1 MLLIGLTGAKR
12 SGKGSVA
19 NYIVNWSQQAGV
31 RAVERGF
38 SDSMKLGAYRCLIDP
53 KGNIEDALAWE
64 GEFKTEAEIHVE
76 SREDSFKVT
85 GREFL
90 QRYGTEAHRDIFGQD
105 FWLDYLIPNDDPER
119 LRANFANAQVGII
132 SDLRFDNEAE
142 RIRELGGVVWEI
154 DRFERWKEQDNHTSE
169 SGVNSALI
177 DCVITNDGSLGD
189 LHQAVGHA
197 IENHK
202 LDLRM
207 VV

>member
-19 NYIVNWSQQAGV
+19 LQIARWCSESGISVA
-31 RAVERGF
+31 ERGF
-38 SDSMKLGAYRCLIDP
+38 SDVMKLGAYRCLIEP
-53 KGNIEDALAWE
+53 TGNIEDALAWE

-105 FWLDYLIPNDDPER
+105 FWLDYLIPNNDPER
-119 LRANFANAQVGII
+119 LRTNFANAQIGII

-154 DRFERWKEQDNHTSE
+154 NRFENNHDGHVSE
-169 SGVNSALI
+169 SGVNSSLI

-189 LHQAVGHA
+189 LYQAVGHA
-197 IENHK
+197 IEEHK

-207 VV
+207 VA